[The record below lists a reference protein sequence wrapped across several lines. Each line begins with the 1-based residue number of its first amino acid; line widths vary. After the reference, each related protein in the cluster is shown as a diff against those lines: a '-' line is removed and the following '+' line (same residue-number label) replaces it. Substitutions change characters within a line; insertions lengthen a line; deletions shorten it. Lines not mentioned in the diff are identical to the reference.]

1 MRRPPGIHRSTATRD
16 RPVIMRLIT
25 TVSLALLILFAFA
38 VTPHGDAGENGAAP
52 SLAAV
57 AIDAFDDTAFDTTA
71 FDATAFDD
79 TAFDDTAIEGTGE
92 LDEVRTQVALPSTGT
107 SALVGTALCVLGVLC
122 GLAAMLLL
130 SRVLQRAGQLSILR
144 ESSHTLPSVPASPL
158 HPCVTAV
165 SLIQLGLS
173 RT

>member
-1 MRRPPGIHRSTATRD
+1 MRRPPGIHRSTATVD

-25 TVSLALLILFAFA
+25 TASLALLLLFAFA
-38 VTPHGDAGENGAAP
+38 VTAHGDAGENAAAP
-52 SLAAV
+52 SLAAA
-57 AIDAFDDTAFDTTA
+57 AIAAFDDTA
-71 FDATAFDD
+71 AFDD
-79 TAFDDTAIEGTGE
+79 AAFDGAEVGE
-92 LDEVRTQVALPSTGT
+92 VQTQAALPITGT
-107 SALVGTALCVLGVLC
+107 SAFVGAALCVLGVLC

-130 SRVLQRAGQLSILR
+130 SRVLRRPGQLSTLQER
-144 ESSHTLPSVPASPL
+144 PHTPPSAPASPL

>member
-57 AIDAFDDTAFDTTA
+57 AID
-71 FDATAFDD
+71 AFDD

>member
-25 TVSLALLILFAFA
+25 TVSLALLLLFAFA
-38 VTPHGDAGENGAAP
+38 MTAHGDAGENGAAP

-57 AIDAFDDTAFDTTA
+57 AIDAFDDAAF
-71 FDATAFDD
+71 
-79 TAFDDTAIEGTGE
+79 EGTGE
-92 LDEVRTQVALPSTGT
+92 LDEVQTQVALPSTGT

-130 SRVLQRAGQLSILR
+130 SRVLRRPGQRSTIR
-144 ESSHTLPSVPASPL
+144 ERAHTLPSVPASPL